1 MRFRWILVA
10 IVGACVVASAQ
21 TLVTLRIEVT
31 LPGVVQ
37 DEAPVPQHA
46 LLISD
51 NPSTITPRR
60 VVTRADGRAEVRL
73 KPGSY
78 TVESD
83 QPVVIAGRAYQ
94 WTEIIELQGDMMLRL
109 TAANAEA
116 TLLENSASRLPS
128 PGLPTPAVASAAGN
142 AASLL
147 VQWQQG
153 IAAVWTPATRASA
166 FLVDAQGLMVTSRAA
181 LGNATEVELQI
192 DDTSS
197 VPARV
202 AFAAPSNAAAVLWVN
217 PQAVAARPV
226 LPLRCPVPVASALD
240 DGQEVATLGWA
251 LRRGTDVT
259 WGEVTGLSPRAI
271 EADLRVPF
279 GFAGGPVFDSA
290 GIVVGATTLSP
301 DADPRR
307 PRDADIVRAGVM
319 CEAIAAA
326 RTAIAG
332 ASPPAATPRTLTPVV
347 DFPVDALAK
356 VAETGAP
363 ILTPPALTSSDFEV
377 AFLTP
382 PVIHQAQQRAGR
394 TGGPKT
400 RDPEAEMRLGRITD
414 FGAWSDYFSD
424 LPAVLAIRV
433 TPKLVE
439 GFWQRLGRGAAM
451 TQGAIL
457 PAFKDFKTDFG
468 RMQVSCDGVEVT
480 PIHPLVIEHQL
491 SASDTVREGL
501 YVFAPGALGPRCQRA
516 TLTLYAQGS
525 TRGHVVTVPPEVL
538 ERIAQDFL
546 PLRAAGQ

>member
-1 MRFRWILVA
+1 MRDVLVCVA

-21 TLVTLRIEVT
+21 TLVTLRIEVA
-31 LPGVVQ
+31 LPGVAQ
-37 DEAPVPQHA
+37 SETPVPQHA

-60 VVTRADGRAEVRL
+60 VVTRADGSTDVRL
-73 KPGSY
+73 RPGSY
-78 TVESD
+78 TIESD

-94 WTEIIELQGDMMLRL
+94 WTEIIDLRADTTLRL
-109 TAANAEA
+109 TVANAEA

-128 PGLPTPAVASAAGN
+128 PGLPSGN

-147 VQWQQG
+147 TQWQQG
-153 IAAVWTPATRASA
+153 IAAVWTPASRASA

-181 LGNATEVELQI
+181 LGTATDVELQI
-192 DDTSS
+192 DNAFT

-202 AFAAPSNAAAVLWVN
+202 VFTSPSNAAAVLWVN
-217 PQAVAARPV
+217 PQAVTARPV
-226 LPLRCPVPVASALD
+226 LPLRCPVPAASALD

-326 RTAIAG
+326 RTAVAG
-332 ASPPAATPRTLTPVV
+332 ASPPAPTPRTLTPVV

-363 ILTPPALTSSDFEV
+363 ILTPPALTSPDFEI

-394 TGGPKT
+394 TGGPRT

-414 FGAWSDYFSD
+414 FGAWSDYFAD

-480 PIHPLVIEHQL
+480 PIHPLVIEHRL
-491 SASDTVREGL
+491 SDSDTVREGL
-501 YVFAPGALGPRCQRA
+501 YVFAPDAVGARCQRA
-516 TLTLYAQGS
+516 TLTLYAHRS
-525 TRGHVVTVPPEVL
+525 TRGLIVTVPPEVL
-538 ERIAQDFL
+538 QRISQDFA
-546 PLRAAGQ
+546 PLRVPRP

>member
-1 MRFRWILVA
+1 MRFGWILAA

-31 LPGVVQ
+31 LPGAAQ
-37 DEAPVPQHA
+37 GETPVPQHA

-73 KPGSY
+73 RPGSY

-83 QPVVIAGRAYQ
+83 QPVVMAGRAYQ
-94 WTEIIELQGDMMLRL
+94 WTEIIELRGDMTLRL

-116 TLLENSASRLPS
+116 TSGDPSSSA
-128 PGLPTPAVASAAGN
+128 GAGN

-147 VQWQQG
+147 AQWQQG

-181 LGNATEVELQI
+181 LGTITDVELQV
-192 DDTSS
+192 DDASA

-202 AFAAPSNAAAVLWVN
+202 VFAAPSNAAAVLWVN
-217 PQAVAARPV
+217 PQAVTARPA

-290 GIVVGATTLSP
+290 GLVVGATTLSP

-307 PRDADIVRAGVM
+307 PRDADIVRAGVV

-326 RTAIAG
+326 RAAIAG
-332 ASPPAATPRTLTPVV
+332 ASPPAATTRALPPVV
-347 DFPVDALAK
+347 DFPVDVLAK
-356 VAETGAP
+356 AAEAGAP
-363 ILTPPALTSSDFEV
+363 VLTPPALTSSDFEV

-400 RDPEAEMRLGRITD
+400 RDPEAEMRLGRISD

-468 RMQVSCDGVEVT
+468 RMQVSCDGVDVP
-480 PIHPLVIEHQL
+480 PIHPLVIEHRL
-491 SASDTVREGL
+491 SDSDTVREGL
-501 YVFAPGALGPRCQRA
+501 YVFAPDAVGSRCQRA

-525 TRGHVVTVPPEVL
+525 TRGHVVTVSQDIL
-538 ERIAQDFL
+538 QGLSQDFA
-546 PLRAAGQ
+546 PLRAPRR